1 MLELQVKVK
10 GNFKTEATFTSAWLR
25 VLKNGTPKIWSK
37 KLTDASLG
45 KKPFDCLIA
54 SHLDYYAC
62 EVKKIDNEVFK
73 YNQIED
79 HQHTA
84 LKRLYNLGRPTIVT
98 IWSVKQKDYII
109 IPFYKLLALGW
120 DTSIIIDFKTKTFIQ
135 KK

>member
-1 MLELQVKVK
+1 MLELQTKVK
-10 GNFKTEATFTSAWLR
+10 GNFKTEATFTTAWLKT
-25 VLKNGTPKIWSK
+25 LKNQTPRIWSK
-37 KLTDASLG
+37 KFTDWSVWL
-45 KKPFDCLIA
+45 KPFDCLIA

-84 LKRLYNLGRPTIVT
+84 LKRLHLLGRPTIIT

-109 IPFYKLLALGW
+109 IPFYQLLALGW
-120 DTSIIIDFKTKTFIQ
+120 DTSIIIDFKNKQFIQ